1 MAYPEKII
9 KVSVVTPDGIVYS
22 HNATMVAMRAIDGDR
37 AIMYDHLPIVTP
49 LAIGEVRVKRTH
61 EMNDRIDHIAVNG
74 GYIEFSN
81 NEATI
86 IADSA
91 ERARNIDVKR
101 AQSAKKRAEQHMQE
115 AKEKHN
121 EREMLEAEIALR
133 RAVNRLHVHENYGK

>member
-1 MAYPEKII
+1 MRIDNTIRCYNANFYNFFWIC
-9 KVSVVTPDGIVYS
+9 
-22 HNATMVAMRAIDGDR
+22 HNASPYFAS
-37 AIMYDHLPIVTP
+37 
-49 LAIGEVRVKRTH
+49 
-61 EMNDRIDHIAVNG
+61 NIAVNG

-133 RAVNRLHVHENYGK
+133 RAVNRLHVRENYGK

>member
-1 MAYPEKII
+1 MADPEKII
-9 KVSVVTPDGIVYS
+9 KVSVVTPDGVVYS

-101 AQSAKKRAEQHMQE
+101 AQSAK
-115 AKEKHN
+115 EKHN

-133 RAVNRLHVHENYGK
+133 RAVNRLHVRENYGK

>member
-1 MAYPEKII
+1 MADPEKIL

-22 HNATMVAMRAIDGDR
+22 HNATMVAMRAIDGER
-37 AIMYDHLPIVTP
+37 TIMYDHLPIVTP

-61 EMNDRIDHIAVNG
+61 EMNDRVDHIAVNG

-91 ERARNIDVKR
+91 ERARNIDVER

-115 AKEKHN
+115 AKEKC
-121 EREMLEAEIALR
+121 
-133 RAVNRLHVHENYGK
+133 

>member
-1 MAYPEKII
+1 MADPEKIL

-22 HNATMVAMRAIDGDR
+22 HNATMVAMRAIDGER
-37 AIMYDHLPIVTP
+37 TIMYDHLPIVTP

-61 EMNDRIDHIAVNG
+61 EMNDRVDHIAVNG

-91 ERARNIDVKR
+91 ERARNIDVER

-121 EREMLEAEIALR
+121 EKSNARSKVR
-133 RAVNRLHVHENYGK
+133 

>member
-1 MAYPEKII
+1 MVQQEALILTASLQ
-9 KVSVVTPDGIVYS
+9 KVF
-22 HNATMVAMRAIDGDR
+22 
-37 AIMYDHLPIVTP
+37 P
-49 LAIGEVRVKRTH
+49 LLERL
-61 EMNDRIDHIAVNG
+61 
-74 GYIEFSN
+74 FCS
-81 NEATI
+81 TI

-133 RAVNRLHVHENYGK
+133 RAVNRLHVRENYGK

>member
-1 MAYPEKII
+1 
-9 KVSVVTPDGIVYS
+9 
-22 HNATMVAMRAIDGDR
+22 MVAMRAIDGDR

-61 EMNDRIDHIAVNG
+61 EMNNRVDHIAVNG

-121 EREMLEAEIALR
+121 EREMIEAEIALR

>member
-1 MAYPEKII
+1 MADPEKII

-49 LAIGEVRVKRTH
+49 LSIGEVRVKRTH

-101 AQSAKKRAEQHMQE
+101 AQSAKKRAELS
-115 AKEKHN
+115 KICCKRNGGN
-121 EREMLEAEIALR
+121 EIPSTARSLPCGRPCAVPAEDA
-133 RAVNRLHVHENYGK
+133 

>member
-1 MAYPEKII
+1 MADPEKII

-61 EMNDRIDHIAVNG
+61 EMNNRVDHIAVNG

-91 ERARNIDVKR
+91 ERARNIDVKL
-101 AQSAKKRAEQHMQE
+101 AQSA
-115 AKEKHN
+115 
-121 EREMLEAEIALR
+121 
-133 RAVNRLHVHENYGK
+133 